1 MKDSPRTVDSNERR
15 YSIDEEKDMDMSAT
29 TSNKPQKLSSFSC
42 ISTSPNTPMISKLQ
56 SERRPIV
63 QARVLNDFLSKKDQ
77 AVDEE
82 AQIELLNNSDLIF
95 QKPECQPAWIYGS
108 IIFRSDSPGAL
119 MQNLWN
125 TLERNFPDTTLEM
138 DAATFTI
145 NCKKMYREVDRP
157 KDRSE
162 EIFIDFDI
170 RIYTLPENLLVMDA
184 EGGQKYY
191 NMLIKKNAG
200 DMFLFMSF
208 SVEIVDCLKKH
219 FIREGY

>member
-1 MKDSPRTVDSNERR
+1 MKDSPRTSDTNQPRL
-15 YSIDEEKDMDMSAT
+15 SIDEEKDMNMSAT
-29 TSNKPQKLSSFSC
+29 AFNKTHKPSSFSY
-42 ISTSPNTPMISKLQ
+42 ISTGPNTPMISQLP

-63 QARVLNDFLSKKDQ
+63 QARVLNDLFSKKDQ

-82 AQIELLNNSDLIF
+82 AQIDLLNNSDLIF

-108 IIFRSDSPGAL
+108 LIFKSDSPGAL
-119 MQNLWN
+119 MGNLWN
-125 TLERNFPDTTLEM
+125 TLERNFTNIMFEM
-138 DAATFTI
+138 DPATFTI

-170 RIYTLPENLLVMDA
+170 KIYTLPENLLVMDA

-208 SVEIVDCLKKH
+208 SVEIVDCLKRE